1 MEKRNCNKYK
11 LYIDNLWFCG
21 GGGGGYRLQT
31 EARSNRLSTHADC
44 APLPVEDGLGRDA
57 KEGKLVG
64 GHEALLGGDGVQHE
78 ARLELA
84 PRH

>member
-1 MEKRNCNKYK
+1 MEKQNCNKYK
-11 LYIDNLWFCG
+11 LDIAYLWFCG
-21 GGGGGYRLQT
+21 SSSGYRLQT
-31 EARSNRLSTHADC
+31 EARSDGLSTNADC